1 MPGKQYFVSLM
12 LNNVICS
19 AVEIVVILIEADVSW
34 EARLS
39 PSCVTNE
46 DLAIL
51 AKIANLA
58 TP

>member
-1 MPGKQYFVSLM
+1 M
-12 LNNVICS
+12 LKYVICS
-19 AVEIVVILIEADVSW
+19 AVEILVIHVETAAIW
-34 EARLS
+34 EARRS
-39 PSCVTNE
+39 PSGATGE